1 MYRVLLVDD
10 EALVRDAISAKIR
23 WEELGDVYKRQVF
36 YSISTVVRFTER
48 ERVPMRNIPCPVLRG
63 NLR

>member
-23 WEELGDVYKRQVF
+23 WEELGYELAGACKTEKRRWNLF
-36 YSISTVVRFTER
+36 GR
-48 ERVPMRNIPCPVLRG
+48 IPVDLLLTDICMPLWTG
-63 NLR
+63 WS